1 MKNLLVNIFFTIY
14 SKIILGEILIR
25 TKLFPKKKIYYS
37 GYNGSFGYG
46 DHVTFCV
53 NIKNKIGKKGKIF
66 CYSQLQYETACFF
79 YDKKN
84 IIKSF
89 LPLPKYLNESG
100 IGFKYLYP
108 NKIFNPENIKSP
120 HNKKISAYHLYYGT
134 KDQIKFIR
142 NNLKRFSIS
151 KKLIKILEKKTIT
164 LFVKNFSLKK
174 NVNKDINFQVRQTRN
189 LDKIYKLINY
199 IKRKKIKL
207 IILGTNKDHFIKI
220 IQNKKIIDN
229 KNVYLFKQISKNYS
243 IADQAYL
250 AENSLGYIGSY
261 SGSDAFFQ
269 ILRKKI
275 INIDM
280 VQWKHLRL
288 WKKNRY
294 CIFKYAINKENKK
307 KYIFNN
313 TFSYSL
319 EKYKIIECNFK
330 EIVTIFKKKFKYI

>member
-1 MKNLLVNIFFTIY
+1 MKILLVNIFFSIY
-14 SKIILGEILIR
+14 SKIILSEILIR
-25 TKLFPKKKIYYS
+25 TKLFTKKKIYYS

-66 CYSQLQYETACFF
+66 CYSQLQYDTACFL

-89 LPLPKYLNESG
+89 LPLPKFLNESG
-100 IGFKYLYP
+100 IGFKYLHP
-108 NKIFNPENIKSP
+108 SKIFNPENIKSP
-120 HNKKISAYHLYYGT
+120 HNKKIGAYHLYYGT
-134 KDQIKFIR
+134 KNQIKFIK
-142 NNLKRFSIS
+142 NNLKRFCVS
-151 KKLIKILEKKTIT
+151 KKLIEILEKKTIT

-174 NVNKDINFQVRQTRN
+174 NANKDLNFQMRQTRN

-207 IILGTNKDHFIKI
+207 IILGTNKDHFMKI
-220 IQNKKIIDN
+220 IQNKKIVDN
-229 KNVYLFKQISKNYS
+229 KKVYLFKQISKNYS

-250 AENSLGYIGSY
+250 AENSLGYVGNY

-269 ILRKKI
+269 ILRRKI

-280 VQWKHLRL
+280 VNWKHLKL
-288 WKKNRY
+288 WKNNRK
-294 CIFKYAINKENKK
+294 CVFKYVIDKKNKAKSILDSNKYYSNK
-307 KYIFNN
+307 KYIIKETSFEELLNIVKKH
-313 TFSYSL
+313 F
-319 EKYKIIECNFK
+319 KI
-330 EIVTIFKKKFKYI
+330 

>member
-1 MKNLLVNIFFTIY
+1 MKNLLINIFFTIY

-142 NNLKRFSIS
+142 FNLKRFSIS

-174 NVNKDINFQVRQTRN
+174 NINKNINYQVRQTRN

-229 KNVYLFKQISKNYS
+229 KNIYLFKQISKKYS

-280 VQWKHLRL
+280 VNWKHLKL
-288 WKKNRY
+288 WKNNRK
-294 CIFKYAINKENKK
+294 CIFKYVIDTNNKTKSILDSNKNYSNKRYIIKESSYKELIKILK
-307 KYIFNN
+307 K
-313 TFSYSL
+313 
-319 EKYKIIECNFK
+319 NFK
-330 EIVTIFKKKFKYI
+330 I

>member
-1 MKNLLVNIFFTIY
+1 MKILLVNIFFSIY
-14 SKIILGEILIR
+14 SKIILSEILIR
-25 TKLFPKKKIYYS
+25 TKLFTKKKIYYS

-89 LPLPKYLNESG
+89 LPLPKFLNESG

-108 NKIFNPENIKSP
+108 SKIFKPENIKSP
-120 HNKKISAYHLYYGT
+120 HNKRISAYHLYYGT
-134 KDQIKFIR
+134 KNQIKFIK
-142 NNLKRFSIS
+142 NNLKRFCVS
-151 KKLIKILEKKTIT
+151 KKLIEILEKKTIT

-174 NVNKDINFQVRQTRN
+174 NANKDLNFQMRQTRN

-220 IQNKKIIDN
+220 IQNKKIVDN
-229 KNVYLFKQISKNYS
+229 KKVYLFKQISKNYS

-250 AENSLGYIGSY
+250 AENSLGYVGNY

-280 VQWKHLRL
+280 VNWKHLKL
-288 WKKNRY
+288 WKSNRI
-294 CIFKYAINKENKK
+294 CVFKYVIDKKSKAKSILNSNKYYSNK
-307 KYIFNN
+307 KYIIKETSFEELLNIVKKH
-313 TFSYSL
+313 F
-319 EKYKIIECNFK
+319 KI
-330 EIVTIFKKKFKYI
+330 